1 MVLGTL
7 TALSL
12 RPIGVIEELVERLI
26 APARLVAEV
35 AAPVRWWSQREARA
49 AEESLK
55 QSEAEL
61 VAEAKELLEEER
73 LAARPPDHLV
83 PAGLRIVH
91 AEVIERRDG
100 EEDSLIVRWSD
111 TTELELG
118 IPVVVG
124 EHYIGRLAKLEP
136 ERGRGV
142 VDLITGKDFF
152 GGARLSDSER
162 GSGELVVGG
171 LAPRSEGAAL
181 SLAVHNPR
189 VGEMRSGSVRVRE
202 WLEGDGF
209 GSWGDGFLLGDFD
222 VEEAE
227 GEVVNERSW
236 WTGSEGDRKLRWV
249 TEREVGGG
257 GKVEV
262 EGRGR
267 RRWRAQYTHI
277 YTNKKTKTTIS
288 RHNNI

>member
-1 MVLGTL
+1 MWMVLGTL
-7 TALSL
+7 AALSL

-91 AEVIERRDG
+91 AEVIERLDG

-118 IPVVVG
+118 I
-124 EHYIGRLAKLEP
+124 
-136 ERGRGV
+136 
-142 VDLITGKDFF
+142 
-152 GGARLSDSER
+152 
-162 GSGELVVGG
+162 
-171 LAPRSEGAAL
+171 
-181 SLAVHNPR
+181 
-189 VGEMRSGSVRVRE
+189 
-202 WLEGDGF
+202 
-209 GSWGDGFLLGDFD
+209 
-222 VEEAE
+222 
-227 GEVVNERSW
+227 
-236 WTGSEGDRKLRWV
+236 
-249 TEREVGGG
+249 
-257 GKVEV
+257 
-262 EGRGR
+262 
-267 RRWRAQYTHI
+267 
-277 YTNKKTKTTIS
+277 
-288 RHNNI
+288 